1 MMVFMY
7 AANWKRYIPRLLELD
22 GCTTSEAEKHV
33 DLVTLIASYYV
44 FCVSYPK
51 SSSAPGVLLFIQEI
65 LLGQQDVTVKKT
77 MKYISL
83 VNSVACN

>member
-1 MMVFMY
+1 MHDGIFFRY
-7 AANWKRYIPRLLELD
+7 AANWKRYVPQLLELD

-51 SSSAPGVLLFIQEI
+51 SSPAAGCFSLY
-65 LLGQQDVTVKKT
+65 KK
-77 MKYISL
+77 SFS
-83 VNSVACN
+83 VNKM